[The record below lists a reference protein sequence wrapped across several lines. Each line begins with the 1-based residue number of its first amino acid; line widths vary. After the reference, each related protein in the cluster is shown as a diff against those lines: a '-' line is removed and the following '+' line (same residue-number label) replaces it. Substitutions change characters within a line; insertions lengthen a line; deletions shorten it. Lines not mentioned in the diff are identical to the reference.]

1 MEERIKKLRRE
12 NDTIL
17 EEEEEKIL
25 NLWRRE
31 ASGGARGAAERCDI

>member
-1 MEERIKKLRRE
+1 MEERIKKLRGE

-25 NLWRRE
+25 NLWKRE
-31 ASGGARGAAERCDI
+31 ASGGERGAVVRFDI